1 MQFVDRKKLTAHT
14 KNVLDNPDSTALE
27 IRSVLWSLGY
37 YGSDK
42 EGFIKLA
49 REGLIDRII
58 NMSMN
63 CSTLSLR
70 GTCRYVLNM
79 FCHS

>member
-1 MQFVDRKKLTAHT
+1 MQFLEKKRLIAHAT
-14 KNVLDNPDSTALE
+14 NVLDNAESTALE
-27 IRSVLWSLGY
+27 VRSVLWSLGY

-42 EGFIKLA
+42 EGFTRLA
-49 REGLIDRII
+49 REGVIERII
-58 NMSMN
+58 NMSRK